1 MADIRAMPPDASL
14 LGSNRRGSMGPPMV
28 GRRLVPGGAAANGVS
43 SNNST
48 SGPSGAPP
56 GPPAPGLGAR
66 LGSGAGVTNGPSTAI
81 VAPTSHVMVET
92 TENTRPIKIN
102 VSNISELQALLD
114 RDADCIVNI
123 RRDIVMAQERE
134 LERARDALVKLKK
147 QYDTARIGNKQKEH
161 QLSTLN
167 DKLRLVESFYDTH
180 KDTISAHQVI
190 LDDLEKKIAVVD
202 DNLAADRRTRKV
214 LQQMSSRLEVEI
226 ERVKMRSVHVS
237 QAADLKRTELHG
249 HEGAVRSNRQE
260 LREEERKFAEL
271 MKLSKSR
278 AAQRAARLAQLQSL
292 ALAEAMRSPK
302 RTNDTQVGL
311 VACDRR
317 IGLFILSESCMLC
330 IFVGRFRRR
339 YWC

>member
-1 MADIRAMPPDASL
+1 
-14 LGSNRRGSMGPPMV
+14 
-28 GRRLVPGGAAANGVS
+28 
-43 SNNST
+43 
-48 SGPSGAPP
+48 
-56 GPPAPGLGAR
+56 
-66 LGSGAGVTNGPSTAI
+66 
-81 VAPTSHVMVET
+81 MVET